1 MLARTVLTNKIHEV
15 SMAGPNHQ
23 EKLIKL
29 AIEELSKVLQDVKQ
43 GKTPTM
49 PPTMQKLADDLEVIN
64 NNHKNMSEEEIK
76 NFAEKLIQN
85 IENLEE

>member
-1 MLARTVLTNKIHEV
+1 
-15 SMAGPNHQ
+15 MAGPNHQ